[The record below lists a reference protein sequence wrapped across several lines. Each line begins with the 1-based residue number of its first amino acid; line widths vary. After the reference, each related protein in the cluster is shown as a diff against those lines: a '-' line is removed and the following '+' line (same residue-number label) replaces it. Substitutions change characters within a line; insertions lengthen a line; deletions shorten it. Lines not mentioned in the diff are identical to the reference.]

1 MITSLRQ
8 STREKIYGIYQVAPQ
23 IVRWQQTLSLTHYGR
38 KAGKPYSVTI
48 WFIVNG
54 DKIYLARE

>member
-1 MITSLRQ
+1 MEFTKSPLKSFAGR
-8 STREKIYGIYQVAPQ
+8 
-23 IVRWQQTLSLTHYGR
+23 QTLSLTHYGR